1 MKTSLGLQAVQ
12 KQTVARFGQQAITYL
27 LQGTDLGIRNTYLYS
42 PDSTYYSCN
51 LIKSLTSIFKDCNK
65 LFLLHV
71 GVYKDEMKIIYFRTL
86 CIQLTL
92 LILG

>member
-71 GVYKDEMKIIYFRTL
+71 EVYKDEMKIIYFRTL